1 MTHFTD
7 LGLLS
12 PLLKA
17 LAEEGYDR
25 PTPIQAK
32 AIPFILQGRDIV
44 GAAQTGTGKT
54 AAFSLPLLQKLTE
67 NPIKTGP
74 RAIRALILAPTRELA
89 SQIEEAIRVYGRH
102 LKITSTTA
110 FGGVPIG
117 RQRRALLNG
126 LDVLVATP
134 GRLLDLVDSRDI
146 DMSKVEFLVLDEAD
160 RMLDLGFIHALKRIS
175 GLLPRERQSLFF
187 SATMPP
193 PIRELAGRFLKK
205 DPAEVAVAPVA
216 TAAETV
222 DQKVIMVRADRKP
235 ALLAQVLAEPG
246 LDRVIVFTRTKH
258 GADRVVRQMAGV
270 GIASAAIHG
279 NKSQNQREKA
289 LEEFRD
295 GTTPVLI
302 ATDIAARGID
312 VDGVN
317 LVVNY
322 ELPNVPET
330 YVHRI
335 GRTGR
340 AGAAG
345 RAVAFCA
352 SDEAPYLRD
361 IERLMRKKI
370 FQEQEPVGL
379 TVLAAGR
386 AAPEFQDPR
395 RPDNRGGRGNTGG
408 GNRDGGRGGRPA
420 PGPQGSGRRPD
431 RDERPRTDG
440 PREER
445 PARTE
450 RPRADVVRSDAPWAE
465 RPRQERSQQDRPQ
478 GSRPYSD
485 RGTQRHTQT
494 DPQASRRQ
502 VDSPVSFGRLVEMIG
517 TDAKAAGLDQ
527 PHAQRPAQ
535 RRPR

>member
-1 MTHFTD
+1 MTQFD
-7 LGLLS
+7 QIGLIS

-25 PTPIQAK
+25 PTPIQAQ
-32 AIPFILQGRDIV
+32 AIPHILEGRDIV

-67 NPIKTGP
+67 KALKPAP

-89 SQIEEAIRVYGRH
+89 SQIEESIRTYGRH
-102 LKITSTTA
+102 LKITTATA

-117 RQRRALLNG
+117 RQRRAVMNG
-126 LDVLVATP
+126 LDILVATP
-134 GRLLDLVDSRDI
+134 GRLLDLVDSRDL
-146 DMSKVEFLVLDEAD
+146 DLSKVEFLILDEAD
-160 RMLDLGFIHALKRIS
+160 RMLDLGFIHALRRIA
-175 GLLPRERQSLFF
+175 GLLPKDRQSLFF

-193 PIRELAGRFLKK
+193 PIRELAGRFLKPN
-205 DPAEVAVAPVA
+205 PAEVAVAPVA
-216 TAAETV
+216 SAAETV
-222 DQKVIMVRADRKP
+222 DQKVIMVRGDRKP
-235 ALLAQVLAEPG
+235 ALLAQILAEPG

-270 GIASAAIHG
+270 GIQSAAIHG

-322 ELPNVPET
+322 ELPNIPET

-340 AGAAG
+340 AGASG

-352 SDEAPYLRD
+352 SDEAPFLRD
-361 IERLMRKKI
+361 IERLMKKKI

-379 TVLAAGR
+379 AVLSAGR
-386 AAPEFQDPR
+386 AAPEHQDPR
-395 RPDNRGGRGNTGG
+395 RDNNRGGG
-408 GNRDGGRGGRPA
+408 RDASRGGRPSQ
-420 PGPQGSGRRPD
+420 PSGAGNRRDD
-431 RDERPRTDG
+431 RQRSDSRPRSD
-440 PREER
+440 ER
-445 PARTE
+445 PARSEPRFEDRSTRGASDRTD
-450 RPRADVVRSDAPWAE
+450 RPRQDASAPRND
-465 RPRQERSQQDRPQ
+465 RPRQEQAAPRGNRPFA
-478 GSRPYSD
+478 D
-485 RGTQRHTQT
+485 RGTERHAPT
-494 DPQASRRQ
+494 DSRRQ
-502 VDSPVSFGRLVEMIG
+502 SDSPVSFGKLVEMIG
-517 TDAKAAGLDQ
+517 SDAKATGRDDLRSE
-527 PHAQRPAQ
+527 PRPA